1 MTIVKPM
8 LAHSKTPDLSTLTY
22 PQIVQPK
29 FDGIRAL
36 VVDGVLVSR
45 SAKPIRNAE
54 IQAAL
59 GRPEFNGL
67 DGELLVGDP
76 TANDAMQ
83 RTSEVVMKEDRPG
96 REWRFYVFDLHD
108 TTAAYTVRFADLAA
122 LLPRFNLAL
131 SAAIGRSD
139 GMVLVAGTEAADP
152 AEVGAVEAAFVA
164 EGYEGAILRDP
175 RAAYK
180 HGRSGKTGP
189 LLKVKRFIDFEA
201 RVVGCYERMHNAND
215 AKRDAFGRT
224 ERSTAKDGLI
234 PAGDLGGFELV
245 ALNGPHEGQTFR
257 CGTGFD
263 AAQRDEFWKCHTWPG
278 GTFPAPEP
286 LVGRIAKIKSFPV
299 GVKDAPRFPTFLGF
313 RDADDMGVES

>member
-1 MTIVKPM
+1 MTVVKPM

-54 IQAAL
+54 IQAVL

-67 DGELLVGDP
+67 DGELLVGPP
-76 TANDAMQ
+76 TAQDAMQ

-96 REWRFYVFDLHD
+96 REWRFYVFDLWTEGHLPAFERD
-108 TTAAYTVRFADLAA
+108 AYLRGYFSAGMRAA
-122 LLPRFNLAL
+122 LGHRWKAVE
-131 SAAIGRSD
+131 SI
-139 GMVLVAGTEAADP
+139 LVHSPSEAEAA
-152 AEVGAVEAAFVA
+152 EARFVA

-201 RVVGCYERMHNAND
+201 RILGCYERMHNAN
-215 AKRDAFGRT
+215 AAQRDAFGRT
-224 ERSTAKDGLI
+224 ERSTAQAGMI

-263 AAQRDEFWKCHTWPG
+263 AAQRAALWAEHRAADLS
-278 GTFPAPEP
+278 

-313 RDADDMGVES
+313 RDSDDMGGES